1 MRLTIIPEDKFI
13 SIDGKNLLDIQQD
26 FSWIPKDIN
35 AVQWYG
41 DHGFVEYIDL
51 RENLKIEELGIYENA
66 IEIYNLEIKRIEEE
80 ELEFE
85 KSIDYM
91 ERLRDIRD
99 ELLSATDWTQ
109 LLDSDISEEDRELWK
124 IYRQQLRDLPENIDD
139 PKPLV
144 LDENHP
150 DWPIP
155 PISSISINITS
166 D

>member
-1 MRLTIIPEDKFI
+1 MQLTIIPEDKYI
-13 SIDGKNLLDIQQD
+13 SIDGKQLFDIQQD
-26 FSWIPKDIN
+26 FSWIPEEVS
-35 AVQWYG
+35 ALQWYG
-41 DHGFVEYIDL
+41 DHGFVEYIDTRDNL
-51 RENLKIEELGIYENA
+51 RIEELGIYEKA
-66 IEIYNLEIKRIEEE
+66 IEIYNLEIKRLEEE
-80 ELEFE
+80 ELELE

-99 ELLSATDWTQ
+99 ELLIATDWTQ

-150 DWPIP
+150 SWPIP
-155 PISSISINITS
+155 PYPLNS
-166 D
+166 